1 MTCLVTL
8 FVRKLQVC
16 QNWPFLAFSLTF
28 VSSKCKRSSLRS
40 QCFMS
45 TKTHNFAYCVLLS
58 CPYWN
63 SICVL
68 VFFVSLDGAYE
79 WWHCSIQE
87 VKGIFSK
94 SKVEQQNS
102 ISFLVCSLFIQC
114 LLKVENMLSSQVTLL
129 ILGFCTGPKKWS
141 HTFMSLLT
149 TTKNPKRDK
158 FIDINFFQHDG
169 ISKRF
174 CCKIDNGR
182 LNPF

>member
-1 MTCLVTL
+1 M
-8 FVRKLQVC
+8 
-16 QNWPFLAFSLTF
+16 
-28 VSSKCKRSSLRS
+28 CKRSSLRS
-40 QCFMS
+40 QCVMS
-45 TKTHNFAYCVLLS
+45 SKTHNFAYCVLLS

-68 VFFVSLDGAYE
+68 VFLCQSRWGLWMMALFHPRSQG
-79 WWHCSIQE
+79 HIFK
-87 VKGIFSK
+87 VKSWTTKF
-94 SKVEQQNS
+94 N
-102 ISFLVCSLFIQC
+102 FLFGMCSLFIQC
-114 LLKVENMLSSQVTLL
+114 LKVENMLSSQVTLL

-174 CCKIDNGR
+174 CYKIDNGR
-182 LNPF
+182 SNPF